1 MTLKMLKLS
10 DMVRKVKGSVQSED
24 LDRRIYNIFLLI
36 VMFFS
41 PLSIIGN
48 IAQHMHII
56 AIINPLVLLMIT
68 TILYYLSLKNRMLY
82 KFFFCIVFLVFIA
95 IQWIYNG
102 GGSSGGMQYFFL
114 WTFINATILIRGRKL
129 VIYIVLNF
137 IILLGLLIYEHV
149 DGSLIVQYADRTS
162 RLIDIIISA
171 AFTFI
176 LAALL
181 IRVIY
186 NEIDKERR
194 ISEKL
199 LQNIL
204 PKKVISELKEKGITN
219 PEIFKE
225 VTVLFSDIVGFTDI
239 STKLPVD
246 KLIEELND
254 IFTSFDEIIDK
265 NSCERIK
272 TIGDAYL
279 AVCGL
284 PENNKDH
291 CTNIVNAATDMI
303 DFIRERNLIHD
314 IKWQIRIG
322 VHTGNVIGSV
332 VGIKKYI
339 YDIFGDTVN
348 TASRLENL
356 SEPMKINISTE
367 VMKALDDSYQFED
380 RGKIEVKGKQQMN
393 MYFVNPS

>member
-1 MTLKMLKLS
+1 MKDS
-10 DMVRKVKGSVQSED
+10 VKAEE
-24 LDRRIYNIFLLI
+24 LDRRIYNIFLVI
-36 VMFFS
+36 VMIFS

-48 IAQHMHII
+48 IAQHLHII
-56 AIINPLVLLMIT
+56 AIVNPVILFLIT
-68 TILYYLSLKNRMLY
+68 TALYYLSVKKRLMY
-82 KFFFCIVFLVFIA
+82 KFFFCLVFLVFIA
-95 IQWIYNG
+95 VQWIYNG
-102 GGSSGGMQYFFL
+102 GGSAGGIQYFFL
-114 WTFINATILIRGRKL
+114 WTFINATILIRGKKMI
-129 VIYIVLNF
+129 IYIVLNC
-137 IILLGLLIYEHV
+137 IILLGLLLYEHV
-149 DGSLIVQYADRTS
+149 DGSLIVQYKDQTS

-176 LAALL
+176 LASLL

-194 ISEKL
+194 KSEKL

-246 KLIEELND
+246 TLIEELND
-254 IFTSFDEIIDK
+254 IFTSFDEIIEK
-265 NSCERIK
+265 HSGERIK

-291 CTNIVNAATDMI
+291 CTNIVNAATAMI
-303 DFIRERNLIHD
+303 DFIKERNNTHA

-356 SEPMKINISTE
+356 SEPMKINISSE
-367 VMKALDDSYQFED
+367 VMIALSDSYHFED
-380 RGKIEVKGKQQMN
+380 RGKIEVKGKEKMN

>member
-1 MTLKMLKLS
+1 MSRIDRLIRTLK
-10 DMVRKVKGSVQSED
+10 GSIQSED

-36 VMFFS
+36 VIVFS

-48 IAQHMHII
+48 IAQGLHII
-56 AIINPLVLLMIT
+56 AIINPLILLLV
-68 TILYYLSLKNRMLY
+68 TIALYYLSLVKMSMY
-82 KFFFCIVFLVFIA
+82 KFFFCIVFLVFTA
-95 IQWIYNG
+95 VQWIYNG
-102 GGSSGGMQYFFL
+102 GGSAGGMQYFFI
-114 WTFINATILIRGRKL
+114 WTFINATILIRGKKL
-129 VIYIVLNF
+129 ITYIILNC

-149 DGSLIVQYADRTS
+149 DGSLIVQYKDQTS
-162 RLIDIIISA
+162 RLIDIILSA
-171 AFTFI
+171 SFTFI
-176 LAALL
+176 LASFL

-186 NEIDKERR
+186 TEIDKERR
-194 ISEKL
+194 KSEKL

-204 PKKVISELKEKGITN
+204 PRKVIQELKEKGITS
-219 PEIFKE
+219 PEIFKD

-246 KLIEELND
+246 TLINELND
-254 IFTSFDEIIDK
+254 IFTSFDVIIEK
-265 NSCERIK
+265 HFCERIK

-284 PENNKDH
+284 PEYNADN
-291 CTNIVNAATDMI
+291 CINIVNAATEMI
-303 DFIRERNLIHD
+303 DFINERNSTRS

-322 VHTGNVIGSV
+322 IHKGNVIGSV
-332 VGIKKYI
+332 VGVKKYI

-367 VMKALDDSYQFED
+367 VMKALSDSYSYED
-380 RGKIEVKGKQQMN
+380 RGKIEVKGKQPMN
-393 MYFVNPS
+393 MYFVNPIS

>member
-1 MTLKMLKLS
+1 MSRIDRLIRTLK
-10 DMVRKVKGSVQSED
+10 GSIQSED

-36 VMFFS
+36 VIVFS
-41 PLSIIGN
+41 PLSIIRN
-48 IAQHMHII
+48 IAQCLHII
-56 AIINPLVLLMIT
+56 AIINPVILLLV
-68 TILYYLSLKNRMLY
+68 TIALYYLSLVKMSMY
-82 KFFFCIVFLVFIA
+82 KFFFCVVFLVFTA
-95 IQWIYNG
+95 VQWIYNG
-102 GGSSGGMQYFFL
+102 GGSAGGMQYFFI
-114 WTFINATILIRGRKL
+114 WTFINATILIRGKKL
-129 VIYIVLNF
+129 ITYIILNCT
-137 IILLGLLIYEHV
+137 ILLGLLIYEHV
-149 DGSLIVQYADRTS
+149 DGSLIVQYKDQTS
-162 RLIDIIISA
+162 RLIDIILSA
-171 AFTFI
+171 SFTFI
-176 LAALL
+176 LASFL

-186 NEIDKERR
+186 TEIDKERGK
-194 ISEKL
+194 SEKL

-204 PKKVISELKEKGITN
+204 PRKVIQELKEKGITI
-219 PEIFKE
+219 PELFKE

-239 STKLPVD
+239 STKIPVD
-246 KLIEELND
+246 TLIKELND
-254 IFTSFDEIIDK
+254 IFTSFDVIIEK
-265 NSCERIK
+265 HSCERIK

-291 CTNIVNAATDMI
+291 CTNIVNAATEMI
-303 DFIRERNLIHD
+303 SFMSERNRTHD

-367 VMKALDDSYQFED
+367 VMKALSDSFSYED
-380 RGKIEVKGKQQMN
+380 RGKIEVKGKQPMN
-393 MYFVNPS
+393 MYFVNPIS